1 MRTKGV
7 TTLSTQ
13 SEPFTRPSPDDTL
26 AKAIFTVNRH
36 AKTAVNP
43 KYLYSLKKNALLNM
57 IKEGKAV
64 KKGLHF
70 SRNPKNSRQQSDVLV
85 LCGEYTFHM
94 PPCKEDFAKLPHL
107 GQLNDLIRNP
117 RCSMSLSKAKGIL
130 EAYTGM
136 KEERP
141 KQKKPPGPKK
151 YTKPVF
157 KPLGQSY

>member
-7 TTLSTQ
+7 TTLSKK
-13 SEPFTRPSPDDTL
+13 SEPFTAPSSEETL

-36 AKTAVNP
+36 AKTATNP
-43 KYLYSLKKNALLNM
+43 KYLYALKKCALLKM
-57 IKEGKAV
+57 IKEGKAE

-85 LCGEYTFHM
+85 SCGEYTFHM
-94 PPCKEDFAKLPHL
+94 PPCKEDFTVLPHL
-107 GQLNDLIRNP
+107 GRLSEQIRNP
-117 RCSMSLSKAKGIL
+117 RCSMGLSKAKSIL
-130 EAYTGM
+130 EVYTGM
-136 KEERP
+136 KEKLANP
-141 KQKKPPGPKK
+141 KPPGQKK

>member
-1 MRTKGV
+1 MSAKGV
-7 TTLSTQ
+7 TIVSKL
-13 SEPFTRPSPDDTL
+13 SEPFTEPSPDDTL

-36 AKTAVNP
+36 AKTATNP
-43 KYLYSLKKNALLNM
+43 KYLYELKKQALLKM

-70 SRNPKNSRQQSDVLV
+70 SRNPKHSRQQSDVLIE
-85 LCGEYTFHM
+85 CGHYTFHM
-94 PPCKEDFAKLPHL
+94 PPCKEDFNQLPHL
-107 GQLNDLIRNP
+107 GHLNEEIRNP
-117 RCSMSLSKAKGIL
+117 RCSMSLSKAKGLL

-136 KEERP
+136 KEDQS
-141 KQKKPPGPKK
+141 KHNPPGRKK